1 MQYVQPVVDRLEAQL
16 QKSNEL
22 NEQLVQLLATKQE
35 RSSR

>member
-16 QKSNEL
+16 QKSNEW
-22 NEQLVQLLATKQE
+22 NEQLVQLLATKQK